1 MDNGANSY
9 RRFREEGDAEGFVEL
24 IRDYRDGLILYL
36 DTFVHDYRT
45 AEELAED
52 TFVMLG
58 VKKPKDKGKGSFKT
72 WLYTMGRNIAL
83 MYLRKKRRR
92 GETPLEDCDAITQ
105 SGESLEESYI
115 REEDKVTV
123 HRAMRSLSPDQRQIL
138 WLVYFEDLS
147 VAEAASVMKR
157 SLHAAE
163 ALACRARKAL
173 KEQLLTEGFVYENI

>member
-1 MDNGANSY
+1 M
-9 RRFREEGDAEGFVEL
+9 
-24 IRDYRDGLILYL
+24 
-36 DTFVHDYRT
+36 
-45 AEELAED
+45 
-52 TFVMLG
+52 
-58 VKKPKDKGKGSFKT
+58 
-72 WLYTMGRNIAL
+72 
-83 MYLRKKRRR
+83 
-92 GETPLEDCDAITQ
+92 EDCDAITQ

-173 KEQLLTEGFVYENI
+173 KEKLMTEGFVYENI